1 MNNQKTVFFAA
12 LLVMAL
18 SGAVG
23 AKEIQWKKS
32 PIQTHWSFWGMDYR
46 LADQKL
52 DGFQDFAD
60 ALEPLQDAQANQLLA
75 RSEDSALWGGAGRIA
90 GTLAAGWGGAHLFF
104 DDSASTHGA
113 HVAVLLSGLGVD
125 LLAALFLEDSQKAKY
140 NAVQRY
146 NEVVRGEDSSLP
158 SLALP
163 QDEKSLLPTQK

>member
-1 MNNQKTVFFAA
+1 VNYQKAFFSGA
-12 LLVMAL
+12 LLLITL
-18 SGAVG
+18 SGVAE

-60 ALEPLQDAQANQLLA
+60 ALGPLKDAQANQLLA

-90 GTLAAGWGGAHLFF
+90 GTLAAGWGGAHLLF

-146 NEVVRGEDSSLP
+146 NEVVRGEDNSLP

-163 QDEKSLLPTQK
+163 QDEKNLLPSSK